1 MKKLTHFHCN
11 CADEHLLYVLFCK
24 EHLYG
29 SPSVPGMQKKCKCSA
44 AFANDICDFCI
55 QVKYLLNFKCYKFC
69 LERIPVSIQDE
80 LVTAH
85 QYLKVMKGREPFLYF
100 NEERNMIFLSLDN
113 QLEPKIKA
121 RTDHIYF

>member
-1 MKKLTHFHCN
+1 MFYFTKNVYRDPLQFQECKKN
-11 CADEHLLYVLFCK
+11 VNVPLL
-24 EHLYG
+24 
-29 SPSVPGMQKKCKCSA
+29 
-44 AFANDICDFCI
+44 FANEICDFCI

-85 QYLKVMKGREPFLYF
+85 QYLKVMKGREPFFYF

-113 QLEPKIKA
+113 RLEPKIEA
-121 RTDHIYF
+121 RTDHIHF